1 MTPAA
6 FQALVQGYKEGR
18 LTEAEWS
25 VLREALA
32 EGRYD
37 YLIEEDIRQTFERE
51 DGANWSP
58 AKEKKIWR
66 QIQDVT
72 TGPAA
77 PEKDTARIF
86 RWLGR
91 AAAAV
96 VLILAGGFYLFHGK
110 EKKQAPMTVAV
121 RPVPPGGNRAF
132 LVLAS
137 GERVM
142 LDAINKGAVSSQGG
156 VQVLKLD
163 SGLLAYQTAA
173 SDEVRATGDKLQAA
187 SQVVY
192 NTIMTPRGGQYQVIL
207 PDGTK
212 VWLNAASSLRFP
224 TAFTGKERWVEL
236 SGEAYFEVKH
246 NSAQP
251 FRLKAGG
258 QVIED
263 LGTSFNVNTY
273 DDETVARTTL
283 IEGSARVTG
292 AGKHNVTLHPGQ
304 QAQWKTDG
312 EISLVDGVDTED
324 VIAWKNGQISFAN
337 ADFQSLMRQI
347 ARWYDVDIHYT
358 GAVPKAHFFGILNR
372 NVYLSSI
379 LEYLQHNGMH
389 VRQEGKDIIISP

>member
-66 QIQDVT
+66 QIQDLT

-77 PEKDTARIF
+77 PEKDTARVF

-110 EKKQAPMTVAV
+110 EKKQVPMTVAV
-121 RPVPPGGNRAF
+121 RPVPPGGNRAC
-132 LVLAS
+132 LVLAN

-173 SDEVRATGDKLQAA
+173 GGGRQAASDKLQAA

-192 NTIMTPRGGQYQVIL
+192 NTIITPRGGQYQVIM

-251 FRLKAGG
+251 FRVKAGG
-258 QVIED
+258 MVIED

-292 AGKHNVTLHPGQ
+292 AGKRKVTLHPRQ
-304 QAQWKTDG
+304 QAQWQTDG
-312 EISLVDGVDTED
+312 EIRLLDGVDPED

-358 GAVPKAHFFGILNR
+358 GPVPKAHFFGSLNR

-379 LEYLQHNGMH
+379 LEYLRHNGMH

>member
-6 FQALVQGYKEGR
+6 FQALVQGYKDGR

-37 YLIEEDIRQTFERE
+37 YLLEEDIRQTFEKE
-51 DGANWSP
+51 DAANWSS
-58 AKEKKIWR
+58 AKEKKLWR
-66 QIQDVT
+66 EIQHLT
-72 TGPAA
+72 TGSAK
-77 PEKDTARIF
+77 PEKQTARVF
-86 RWLGR
+86 LWFGR

-96 VLILAGGFYLFHGK
+96 VLLLAGGFYFFHGK
-110 EKKQAPMTVAV
+110 EKKQVPMEVAV
-121 RPVPPGGNRAF
+121 RPVPPGGNRAY

-137 GERVM
+137 GQRIT
-142 LDAINKGAVSSQGG
+142 LDSMNRITIPSQGG
-156 VQVLKLD
+156 VQVLQPD
-163 SGLLAYQTAA
+163 SGLLTYMPGGESA
-173 SDEVRATGDKLQAA
+173 DI
-187 SQVVY
+187 VY
-192 NTIMTPRGGQYQVIL
+192 NTVTTPRGGQYQVL
-207 PDGTK
+207 LADGTR

-224 TAFTGKERWVEL
+224 TAFPGKERWVEL

-251 FRLKAGG
+251 FRVKAGG

-292 AGKHNVTLHPGQ
+292 TGKRNVTLTPGQ

-312 EISLVDGVDTED
+312 EISLVGGVDTED

-337 ADFQSLMRQI
+337 ADFQSLMRQV

-379 LEYLQHNGMH
+379 LEYLRHNGTH

>member
-6 FQALVQGYKEGR
+6 FQALVQDYKDGR
-18 LTEAEWS
+18 LTEAGWS
-25 VLREALA
+25 ILREALA

-37 YLIEEDIRQTFERE
+37 HLIEEDIRQTFEKE
-51 DGANWSP
+51 DGASWSS

-66 QIQDVT
+66 QIQELT
-72 TGPAA
+72 TGPAK
-77 PEKDTARIF
+77 PEKHTARIF
-86 RWLGR
+86 LLLGR
-91 AAAAV
+91 VAAAV
-96 VLILAGGFYLFHGK
+96 VLLLAGGFYFFHGK
-110 EKKQAPMTVAV
+110 EKKQVPMEVAV
-121 RPVPPGGNRAF
+121 RPVPPGGNRAC

-137 GERVM
+137 GERVI
-142 LDAINKGAVSSQGG
+142 LDAINKGTVSSQGG
-156 VQVLKLD
+156 VLVLKMD
-163 SGLLAYQTAA
+163 SGLLTYQAA
-173 SDEVRATGDKLQAA
+173 TGNELRATNE
-187 SQVVY
+187 VVY
-192 NTIMTPRGGQYQVIL
+192 NTVTTPRGGQYQL
-207 PDGTK
+207 LLADGTK

-224 TAFTGKERWVEL
+224 TAFPGKERWVEL

-251 FRLKAGG
+251 FRVKARG

-283 IEGSARVTG
+283 IEGSARVSG
-292 AGKHNVTLHPGQ
+292 AGKRKVTLQPGQ

-312 EISLVDGVDTED
+312 EISLVGGVDTED

-337 ADFQSLMRQI
+337 ADFQSLMRQV

-379 LEYLQHNGMH
+379 LEYLRHNGTH